1 VRDLNIL
8 FIPTLVAGVIWVITL
23 ALALSQKDT
32 AVALFHGGLGAIA
45 FALSA
50 LSPPIG
56 MFASLILIVALLTS
70 YRIVREYTRG
80 VVFRLG
86 KLRGV
91 LEPGLAVLMPFGID
105 QLRIVDIRTFTI
117 DVPKQEV
124 ITRDN
129 VPAVVDAVVY
139 FHIFDPS
146 LAVTQV
152 ADYVKSTSLLGQ
164 TTLRS
169 ILGKHELDE
178 LLSKREELNEVLRE
192 ILDVATDA
200 WGVTVTMVEVKTVE
214 LPDDMKRAMARQ
226 AEAERDRR
234 AKVIAAEGELQ
245 ASQKLAEAAGVMA
258 SQPISIQLR
267 YLQTLSEI
275 AMDTHSTIVFPM
287 PLEFLPLPKGLM
299 GNQGLK
305 EKPDS

>member
-1 VRDLNIL
+1 MRYLRIL
-8 FIPTLVAGVIWVITL
+8 FIPTLVAGLIWVITL
-23 ALALSQKDT
+23 ALALSRKDT

-45 FALSA
+45 FTLSA

-56 MFASLILIVALLTS
+56 VFALLILIVALLTS

-80 VVFRLG
+80 VAFRLG

-91 LEPGLAVLMPFGID
+91 LEPGLVALMPFGID

-129 VPAVVDAVVY
+129 VPVVVDAVVY
-139 FHIFDPS
+139 FHIFDPA

-192 ILDVATDA
+192 ILDAATDA
-200 WGVTVTMVEVKTVE
+200 WGVKVTMVEVKAVE

-258 SQPISIQLR
+258 AQPISVQLR

-287 PLEFLPLPKGLM
+287 PLEFLPLLKGLM
-299 GNQGLK
+299 GNQELK